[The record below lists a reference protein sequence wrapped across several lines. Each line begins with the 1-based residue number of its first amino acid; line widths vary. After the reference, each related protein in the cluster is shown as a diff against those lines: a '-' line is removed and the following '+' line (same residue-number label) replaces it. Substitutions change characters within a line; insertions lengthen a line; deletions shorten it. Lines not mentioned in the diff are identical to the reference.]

1 MIVVAKMEYENTKT
15 LSQIACHA
23 PKLVFN
29 VQYLGEDSRAA
40 LNRGLYQTM
49 ETLETEEECWCV
61 NKVGYNRRILC
72 VELLILCFRGNFSS
86 NLGINFKH
94 FAICI
99 ERGR

>member
-1 MIVVAKMEYENTKT
+1 MVVAKMEYENTKT

-49 ETLETEEECWCV
+49 SQPTNQRTLETEEECWCV
-61 NKVGYNRRILC
+61 NKVIDGYC
-72 VELLILCFRGNFSS
+72 VS
-86 NLGINFKH
+86 N
-94 FAICI
+94 C
-99 ERGR
+99 

>member
-49 ETLETEEECWCV
+49 SHQPTH
-61 NKVGYNRRILC
+61 VGDRRGML
-72 VELLILCFRGNFSS
+72 VR
-86 NLGINFKH
+86 K
-94 FAICI
+94 
-99 ERGR
+99 